1 MGYKGLQWAQNSFIN
16 GPKIVVLIV
25 HKILSILFGGSNLKW
40 KTSKVYFPLQ
50 AQYFGKFRFTNY
62 WPKCSFTVRW
72 LDSLIVLHESKVV
85 YESATIGWMYS
96 SCPENLLLSNWFAR
110 YFDHQNAYT
119 GYPQFILPSFL
130 RIIEEELCLC
140 ICVCFQSFI
149 IPLRMGRLKP
159 LKKN

>member
-1 MGYKGLQWAQNSFIN
+1 MVGF
-16 GPKIVVLIV
+16 
-25 HKILSILFGGSNLKW
+25 
-40 KTSKVYFPLQ
+40 
-50 AQYFGKFRFTNY
+50 
-62 WPKCSFTVRW
+62 
-72 LDSLIVLHESKVV
+72 LDSYYVWKESLDIFYNFLYGYFLHESKVA
-85 YESATIGWMYS
+85 YESATIGWVYS

-130 RIIEEELCLC
+130 RIIEEELCFC

-149 IPLRMGRLKP
+149 ISLRMGRLKP